1 MSFSSSKLSEEQK
14 SKYQLIVDVRS
25 AKNLEDK
32 KLIGD
37 HAVYVAVDVE
47 KQTKRTTTIKDILNP
62 RWNETLI
69 FELNEIPEEIQ
80 IRVRDDRMIL
90 PNLNLGYCTL
100 NIKERLLSY
109 DPLVPTTLQNGEAQ
123 LLDSSSGSLDFGV
136 IFQDGSRPYLSPS
149 TLVSSNNTQQNN
161 NLVQG
166 PYQEVKENNFLEIP
180 EQVFDK
186 VQVHDDVKLSNED
199 ENMRINN
206 EYHVLPTIK
215 VQEAPTII
223 EKEVEYIKPV
233 EIHQTIIEKEI
244 PTIIERPII
253 VQKQEHYLE
262 PTQVIHEENKII
274 TERKDN
280 EYFNVNEQETIENL
294 RKERQEAF
302 NNQVPLV
309 EHRKEEIILD
319 TDFQE
324 RPDEIRTK
332 NIVYEQPIEIERK
345 EIETIQPTIVENVAI
360 EKEHITQ
367 KEQPQIVTQEAT
379 LLNNKDRYY
388 SQEQELLPQ

>member
-1 MSFSSSKLSEEQK
+1 MSFATSNLSEEEK

-25 AKNLEDK
+25 AQNLEDK

-47 KQTKRTTTIKDILNP
+47 KQTKRTKTIKEILNP

-90 PNLNLGYCTL
+90 PNLNLGYYKL
-100 NIKERLLSY
+100 NIKERLLNY
-109 DPLVPTTLQNGEAQ
+109 DPLVPTTLQNGEVQ
-123 LLDSSSGSLDFGV
+123 LLDSLTGYLDFSV

-149 TLVSSNNTQQNN
+149 SLVSNNNTQQNN

-166 PYQEVKENNFLEIP
+166 QYEEVKRNDFVETP
-180 EQVFDK
+180 SQVFDK
-186 VQVHDDVKLSNED
+186 VHVNENDVQLLNED
-199 ENMRINN
+199 ENMRVTN
-206 EYHVLPTIK
+206 EYHVLPTIR

-233 EIHQTIIEKEI
+233 EIHQNIIEKEI
-244 PTIIERPII
+244 PTIIEKPII
-253 VQKQEHYLE
+253 VEKQEHYLE
-262 PTQVIHEENKII
+262 PTQVIREENKII

-280 EYFNVNEQETIENL
+280 EYFNVNEQETIDNL
-294 RKERQEAF
+294 RKDRQEAF

-309 EHRKEEIILD
+309 EHKK
-319 TDFQE
+319 
-324 RPDEIRTK
+324 K
-332 NIVYEQPIEIERK
+332 NK
-345 EIETIQPTIVENVAI
+345 
-360 EKEHITQ
+360 
-367 KEQPQIVTQEAT
+367 
-379 LLNNKDRYY
+379 LF
-388 SQEQELLPQ
+388 

>member
-1 MSFSSSKLSEEQK
+1 VQ
-14 SKYQLIVDVRS
+14 
-25 AKNLEDK
+25 KNLEDK

-309 EHRKEEIILD
+309 EHKKRRNY
-319 TDFQE
+319 F
-324 RPDEIRTK
+324 
-332 NIVYEQPIEIERK
+332 
-345 EIETIQPTIVENVAI
+345 
-360 EKEHITQ
+360 
-367 KEQPQIVTQEAT
+367 
-379 LLNNKDRYY
+379 RY
-388 SQEQELLPQ
+388 